1 MNAKDAALSN
11 KISDLEEKIDKLTN
25 QTLLNCPSGWIN
37 EDGIGCFYFG
47 TTNMTWQNA
56 RNHCKS
62 IAIRADLAEIH
73 NAETN
78 AFLLNSIVAT
88 HNSTDYWWIGG
99 SDEAQVVTQPTKYIS
114 QFDNKG
120 RLR

>member
-78 AFLLNSIVAT
+78 AFLLDISIQKNSF
-88 HNSTDYWWIGG
+88 SFWWIGG
-99 SDEAQVVTQPTKYIS
+99 SDEAQVT
-114 QFDNKG
+114 
-120 RLR
+120 